1 MNEDI
6 TATPLGTEFETLVI
20 TIIDAIFPVDKDD
33 EIKEFFAKRP
43 TEREISSFLRERGKT
58 TVRTI
63 HKGFKK
69 AQHLII
75 EELLKIQSE
84 QKKVRELLKESRRNK
99 NDNINVLNNQSYL
112 LDYKETIL
120 KHLADTI
127 FWHLIQGQ
135 LHIARRFYQFSPGC
149 KKLEDTNYKSV
160 LATADGINSNPDN
173 FVLLTDITNW
183 VQMGDLFG
191 YKDGN
196 MVLIEVKE
204 GEKNIEILNDLNE
217 FSKSQMA
224 VDSFFQKYKY
234 RPHEL
239 NQIKRI
245 LKQNKVAKDELKII
259 NSDKGFDPVTGKKI
273 KIVTPKEETSY
284 YYDELHQ
291 LEIQLSQ
298 KKDWAYTVV
307 DNCLHI
313 GLYKEKWKLLGKSLL
328 EIIAKDQGIS
338 HKLIVDARSVMK
350 APDTPLLF
358 LPFSKQLIL
367 DVLMCRVIMYLM
379 LDIDKYTKTYELFES
394 QCTWVSKKETQRIK
408 EEFKNISLY
417 TNNNQAI
424 RIKNVHGIE
433 AFLTMGTLTKILFN
447 HIRPTYVAYSSTF
460 YTKEEL
466 MDK

>member
-20 TIIDAIFPVDKDD
+20 TIIEAIFPVDKDD
-33 EIKEFFAKRP
+33 EIKGFFAKRP

-58 TVRTI
+58 AVRTI

-191 YKDGN
+191 FKDGN

-204 GEKNIEILNDLNE
+204 GEKNIEILNDLND
-217 FSKSQMA
+217 FSKSPMA
-224 VDSFFQKYKY
+224 IDSFFQKYKD

-259 NSDKGFDPVTGKKI
+259 NTDKGFDPVTGKKI
-273 KIVTPKEETSY
+273 KIVSPKEETSY

-328 EIIAKDQGIS
+328 EIIAKGQGIS